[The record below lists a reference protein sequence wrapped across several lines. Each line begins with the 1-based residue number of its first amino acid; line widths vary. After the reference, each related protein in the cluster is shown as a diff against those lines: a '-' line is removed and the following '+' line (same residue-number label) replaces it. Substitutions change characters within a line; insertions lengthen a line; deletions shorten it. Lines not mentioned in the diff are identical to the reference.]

1 MMLVFVMTS
10 AYATPRFCLCWLFTH
25 KFTFHLFPSSA
36 ALVYEAVQRVL
47 HPESVDGPIMFG
59 TAAAGFA
66 VNILMLSVL
75 GHGHS
80 HGGGHSHDGGHSHGE
95 GHGHSHGGSKG
106 GGRNIAVYAAFIHG
120 TCCHTASRDPHPLT
134 CCHFAVVGD
143 LIQSVGVMIAAVVIW
158 VKPEWHLAD
167 PICTFLFSVL
177 VLFSTVNILRSS
189 MGILMNSAPQHVDV
203 PLLLHALQ
211 HISGVS
217 NVHDLHVWT
226 LSSQVTAMTVHL
238 VADKPREALSHALRI
253 AKKHGIQHP
262 TVQVEKCGS
271 SDVKA
276 CAENCSSCTLKVD
289 LTDTEVKRIMQSCA
303 DDHGEAAC
311 SSGHGHSHSH
321 SHGHGHS
328 HGHNH
333 GAGNKPTRYG
343 THSPSGE
350 GQRCERLPDLCGDCG
365 KTHLLVS
372 PPQLAQLHEGPQ
384 ACGGLIMRNPE
395 VPSPTSGSAASSHDT
410 REGLT
415 VPESPTLEM
424 RDMA

>member
-1 MMLVFVMTS
+1 MSDLLCFKSEALLKRQRGVAEAMKTS
-10 AYATPRFCLCWLFTH
+10 FREPRRPTFPVLQSCCYLSRGSLSGRNQYLWLPPIRGARRWSEHDACLRHDQCVCDTARLPVLAFHTQ
-25 KFTFHLFPSSA
+25 FMFHLFPSSA

-120 TCCHTASRDPHPLT
+120 TCCHTASYDPHPLK

-328 HGHNH
+328 HG
-333 GAGNKPTRYG
+333 GAP
-343 THSPSGE
+343 
-350 GQRCERLPDLCGDCG
+350 CDGD
-365 KTHLLVS
+365 H
-372 PPQLAQLHEGPQ
+372 
-384 ACGGLIMRNPE
+384 
-395 VPSPTSGSAASSHDT
+395 
-410 REGLT
+410 
-415 VPESPTLEM
+415 
-424 RDMA
+424 